1 MKVSFIE
8 KFTLYRD
15 VYAALIKKET
25 RNLKKVEE
33 DYEKGLYQ
41 KYVDSKVWSNEKT
54 DLSILGLTDPDR
66 LERNEMSYYRY
77 NDEILKDTYVNIWK
91 QFNDEFVETFS
102 KFVDEKDEIVE
113 LGCGYGRN
121 LFALRKNNFKNK
133 MIGTDISKNAI
144 NVAKKL
150 NEKFDANIEFDT
162 LDMASNFSKDIVE
175 NKTIFT
181 YGALEQT
188 KYQLETILKNLI
200 DSNPKQVI
208 HFETLPK
215 LLPNNL
221 FGISVRVNRYR
232 KDYQTQILEIL
243 HKYQNK
249 VSICDLEKIKTC
261 PSVFNP
267 MMMVRYKI
275 NSNS

>member
-1 MKVSFIE
+1 LKVTPLE

-15 VYAALIKKET
+15 VYVRLLRKEKRT
-25 RNLKKVEE
+25 NQKVEE
-33 DYEKGLYQ
+33 DYEKGLYK
-41 KYVDSKVWSNEKT
+41 KYVDEKVWSQEKN
-54 DLSILGLTDPDR
+54 DISILGLTDPER
-66 LERNEMSYYRY
+66 LKQNKMSYYRY
-77 NDEILKDTYVNIWK
+77 EQEILKDSYVNIWK
-91 QFNDEFVETFS
+91 KWEQEFTETFER
-102 KFVDEKDEIVE
+102 FVDEKDEIVE

-121 LFALRKNNFKNK
+121 LFALRRNNFRNK

-150 NEKFDANIEFDT
+150 NEKFDSDIDFDT
-162 LDMASNFSKDIVE
+162 LDMTSDFPKNMIE
-175 NKTIFT
+175 NKTVFT
-181 YGALEQT
+181 YSALEQT
-188 KYQLETILKNLI
+188 KYKLEKILKNLI

-243 HKYQNK
+243 KKYEDK
-249 VSICDLEKIKTC
+249 VSISNLEKVKTC

-275 NSNS
+275 IS